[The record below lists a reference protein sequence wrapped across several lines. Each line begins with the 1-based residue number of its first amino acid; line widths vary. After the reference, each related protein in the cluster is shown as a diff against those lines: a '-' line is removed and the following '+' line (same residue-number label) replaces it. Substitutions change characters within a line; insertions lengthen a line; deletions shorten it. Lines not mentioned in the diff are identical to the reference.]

1 MEVETLILFLLV
13 CKHAVA
19 DLAVQSFRKP
29 SKKRLYL
36 NKGLHIHAVDH
47 SVLTFAVLVFFDND
61 NNLNSLNLFI
71 ANRILTAYKNL
82 SFTYALSYIF
92 IWSTYYLLLSI
103 IKFRLRDWFI
113 GIKLGIRKSK
123 QSERNPLSKEQM
135 LYLKNNFG
143 RIFY

>member
-47 SVLTFAVLVFFDND
+47 SVLTFAVLVFFVNPMAAIAYAIIDYIAHWHIDWIKSNI
-61 NNLNSLNLFI
+61 LWLFGI
-71 ANRILTAYKNL
+71 SREGKGFWRLQTFDQIFHFA
-82 SFTYALSYIF
+82 TYAF
-92 IWSTYYLLLSI
+92 IVYLI
-103 IKFRLRDWFI
+103 
-113 GIKLGIRKSK
+113 
-123 QSERNPLSKEQM
+123 
-135 LYLKNNFG
+135 
-143 RIFY
+143 